1 MVLDIIIGVILLCT
15 AIYGFRKGFV
25 FTFIHTVGWVVSI
38 VLAYL
43 ATPYVTK
50 FLKDNT
56 GVYKW
61 FFGYFKARFGDSNT
75 AIDGSLNTLPASI
88 SSAVTKF
95 SSDLLNSVSST
106 FANIAFTI
114 ITFILLYII
123 IKLIIMLIS
132 RLLSKDYA
140 GGFRGFFDGFFGLV
154 FGLIKG
160 MVIVFLFLLVLMPVA
175 NIVSPDLTTSVVH
188 QLDTSMFAQTLYN
201 NNIILI
207 LIQSMFS

>member
-1 MVLDIIIGVILLCT
+1 
-15 AIYGFRKGFV
+15 
-25 FTFIHTVGWVVSI
+25 
-38 VLAYL
+38 
-43 ATPYVTK
+43 
-50 FLKDNT
+50 
-56 GVYKW
+56 
-61 FFGYFKARFGDSNT
+61 
-75 AIDGSLNTLPASI
+75 
-88 SSAVTKF
+88 
-95 SSDLLNSVSST
+95 
-106 FANIAFTI
+106 
-114 ITFILLYII
+114 
-123 IKLIIMLIS
+123 MLIS

-201 NNIILI
+201 NNVILI